1 MTQENLPAMLEGYGD
16 IRPYRGNTAEHVSR
30 KLLADLEAAFDAC
43 EVKDG
48 ATLSFHHHLR
58 NGDAVLNIVLA
69 AAEKRGL
76 KDLHVAASSIFP
88 VHEPLVGHIARGTVT
103 GISAGFISG
112 PVAEAISRGA
122 LPKPAILHTHGG
134 RARAIATDRLPI
146 DVAFV
151 AAPAADPLGNIS
163 GSIGPRAFGAMG
175 YPKADIGKA
184 RHVVAVTD
192 TLVPF
197 PVPQI
202 EIDQQ
207 SVDWVVTVD
216 SIGDAAGILSG
227 TTRPTTEPVGL
238 EIARRTAAV
247 IEASGLLV
255 PGFSLQNGAGGISIA
270 TADQLARFMTDAGI
284 KGSFA
289 AGGITGFHVKM
300 LEAGLF
306 DALLDVQCFDLAAV
320 QSYASNPRHLGM
332 SAALYAC
339 PGPRGAVVDMLDTV
353 VLGATEIDTDFNV
366 NVTTRSNGV
375 INGGSGGHA
384 DTAAGAKLTIITTR
398 LTAAGFPKVVDRV
411 GTVTTPGETVDVLV
425 TEAGIAVNPRR
436 GQLAERLR
444 AAGLPLRPIADLK
457 RDADAMATRAA
468 THPEEGRVVA
478 VSEYRDGTVTGLI
491 RQVTAQQ
498 G

>member
-1 MTQENLPAMLEGYGD
+1 MNRENFPAVLEGYGT
-16 IRPYRGNTAEHVSR
+16 IRLYRASMSERVGS

-43 EVKDG
+43 DLRDG

-58 NGDAVLNIVLA
+58 NGDAVLNMVLA
-69 AAEKRGL
+69 VAERRGL

-88 VHEPLVGHIARGTVT
+88 VHEPLVGHIERGTVT
-103 GISAGFISG
+103 GVSAGFISG
-112 PVAEAISRGA
+112 PVAEAISVGA
-122 LPKPAILHTHGG
+122 LPRPAILRTHGG
-134 RARAIATDRLPI
+134 RARAIAAGELPI

-163 GSIGPRAFGAMG
+163 GSIGPRACGALG
-175 YPKADIGKA
+175 YPKADIVKA
-184 RHVVAVTD
+184 RLVVAVTD

-207 SVDWVVTVD
+207 SIDWVVPVK

-227 TTRPTTEPVGL
+227 ITRPTTEPIGL

-247 IEASGLLV
+247 IEASRLLI

-270 TADQLARFMTDAGI
+270 TADELARYMTKAGI

-289 AGGITGFHVKM
+289 AGGITGFHVKV
-300 LEAGLF
+300 LEAELF
-306 DALLDVQCFDLAAV
+306 EALLDVQCFDLAAV

-332 SAALYAC
+332 SASVYAC
-339 PGPRGAVVDMLDTV
+339 PGPRGAVVDLLDTV
-353 VLGATEIDTDFNV
+353 VLGATEIDLDFNV
-366 NVTTRSNGV
+366 NVTTRSDGM
-375 INGGSGGHA
+375 INGGSGGQA

-398 LTAAGFPKVVDRV
+398 LTAAGFAKVVDRV

-436 GQLAERLR
+436 GDLVERLGH
-444 AAGLPLRPIADLK
+444 AGLPLRNIADLQ
-457 RDADAMATRAA
+457 RDAAAVATRAA
-468 THPEEGRVVA
+468 IHPADGRIVA
-478 VSEYRDGTVTGLI
+478 VSEYRDGSVTDVI
-491 RQVTAQQ
+491 KEVPRRD
-498 G
+498 

>member
-1 MTQENLPAMLEGYGD
+1 MNRENVPAVLEGYGT
-16 IRPYRGNTAEHVSR
+16 IRLYRASMSERVGS

-43 EVKDG
+43 DLRDG

-58 NGDAVLNIVLA
+58 NGDAVLNMVLA
-69 AAEKRGL
+69 VAERRGL

-88 VHEPLVGHIARGTVT
+88 VHEPLVGHIERGTVT
-103 GISAGFISG
+103 GVSAGFISG
-112 PVAEAISRGA
+112 PVAEAISVGA
-122 LPKPAILHTHGG
+122 LPSPAILRTHGG
-134 RARAIATDRLPI
+134 RARAIAAGELPI

-163 GSIGPRAFGAMG
+163 GSIGPRACGALG
-175 YPKADIGKA
+175 YPKADIVKA
-184 RHVVAVTD
+184 RLVVAVTD

-207 SVDWVVTVD
+207 SVDWVVPVK

-227 TTRPTTEPVGL
+227 ITRPATEPIGL

-247 IEASGLLV
+247 IEASRLLI

-270 TADQLARFMTDAGI
+270 TADELARYMTKAGT

-300 LEAGLF
+300 LEAELF
-306 DALLDVQCFDLAAV
+306 EALLDVQCFDLAAV

-332 SAALYAC
+332 SASVYAC
-339 PGPRGAVVDMLDTV
+339 PGPRGAVVDLLDTV
-353 VLGATEIDTDFNV
+353 VLGATEIDLDFNV
-366 NVTTRSNGV
+366 NVTTRSDGM

-398 LTAAGFPKVVDRV
+398 LTAAGFAKVVDRV

-436 GQLAERLR
+436 GDLVERLGH
-444 AAGLPLRPIADLK
+444 AGLPLRNIADLQ
-457 RDADAMATRAA
+457 RDAAAAATRAA
-468 THPEEGRVVA
+468 IHPADGRIVA
-478 VSEYRDGTVTGLI
+478 VSEYRDGSVTDVI
-491 RQVTAQQ
+491 KEVPRRD
-498 G
+498 